1 MGPAIVMKVTVA
13 LLLLGVSCSQALD
26 LDTEWE
32 NFKIKFGRNYLSALE
47 HDDRKQIFASNL
59 DLIQRH
65 NEEEAQGLHTYK
77 LGVNK
82 FADLTN
88 KEFVDRY
95 SGNLPL
101 VEDIPRTKVEPI
113 ADLPETKDWR
123 DEGAVTPVKDQG
135 QCGSC
140 WSFSATG
147 GLEGMWKKTHG
158 SLISMS
164 EQQLVDCGQGSCQGG
179 YMETAWQTASNGIE
193 GENTSPSTV
202 RDGSCHY
209 NSNNQVATCS
219 GTQRVSHSESSLE
232 TALATVGHPVSVAV
246 HVGSSFQHYN
256 GGVFS
261 DPSCRNGQLNHAVL
275 AVGYDK
281 TGGTPFW
288 IVKNS
293 WGGSWGSSGYI
304 KMKIGENSCGIAND
318 PMYPV

>member
-1 MGPAIVMKVTVA
+1 MPSGSVSPLKHFEPAPGTNNPSKV
-13 LLLLGVSCSQALD
+13 D
-26 LDTEWE
+26 
-32 NFKIKFGRNYLSALE
+32 Y
-47 HDDRKQIFASNL
+47 
-59 DLIQRH
+59 
-65 NEEEAQGLHTYK
+65 
-77 LGVNK
+77 
-82 FADLTN
+82 
-88 KEFVDRY
+88 
-95 SGNLPL
+95 
-101 VEDIPRTKVEPI
+101 
-113 ADLPETKDWR
+113 R
-123 DEGAVTPVKDQG
+123 DEGAVTPVKNQG

-140 WSFSATG
+140 WAFSATG

-164 EQQLVDCGQGSCQGG
+164 EQLVDCGQGSCQGG

-193 GENTSPSTV
+193 GENTYPYTG

>member
-26 LDTEWE
+26 LETERE
-32 NFKIKFGRNYLSALE
+32 NFKSKFERNYLSAQE
-47 HDDRKQIFASNL
+47 HDDRKQVFANNL
-59 DLIQRH
+59 DLIKRH
-65 NEEEAQGLHTYK
+65 NEEEAKGLHTYK

-88 KEFVDRY
+88 KEFVDQY

-101 VEDIPRTKVEPI
+101 LEDIPRTKVEPI
-113 ADLPETKDWR
+113 ADLPATKDWR
-123 DEGAVTPVKDQG
+123 EEGAVTPVKNQG

-193 GENTSPSTV
+193 GENTYPYTG

-261 DPSCRNGQLNHAVL
+261 DP
-275 AVGYDK
+275 
-281 TGGTPFW
+281 
-288 IVKNS
+288 
-293 WGGSWGSSGYI
+293 
-304 KMKIGENSCGIAND
+304 
-318 PMYPV
+318 